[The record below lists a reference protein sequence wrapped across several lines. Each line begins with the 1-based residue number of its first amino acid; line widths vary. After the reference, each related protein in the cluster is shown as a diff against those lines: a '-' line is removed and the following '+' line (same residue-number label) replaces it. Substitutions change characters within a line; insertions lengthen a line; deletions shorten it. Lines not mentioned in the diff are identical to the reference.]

1 MEYKVL
7 GQTGL
12 EVSKLCFGT
21 LALGPLQANL
31 DIDACVELIDEALK
45 QGINFYDTA
54 ELYKTYDRLG
64 AAIKAF
70 GRKPFII
77 STKSYAY
84 DEETAKRSLDQA
96 LSEMKTDY
104 IDIFSLHEQ
113 ESKNTLRGHMKAL
126 EYFQEMKSQGV
137 IKAVGISTH
146 HIAAV
151 KAATESSLIDVIHPI
166 INVAGFGIQDGSLI
180 EMEQAIQKAY
190 NANKGIYAMKVL
202 GGGNLINKADECF
215 DYILKQFDYFHSAA
229 IGMRTLEEIKVNALK
244 FRGKEVPYE
253 LINRV
258 NTTPRR
264 LLINYWCELCGRCV
278 EHCSHGALEILDQKI
293 HINKE
298 KCVLCGYCGSW
309 CPQLCIKII

>member
-1 MEYKVL
+1 MEYNFL
-7 GQTGL
+7 GQTDL
-12 EVSKLCFGT
+12 KVSKLCFGT
-21 LALGPLQANL
+21 LALGPLQA
-31 DIDACVELIDEALK
+31 DINMDASVELIQEALK
-45 QGINFYDTA
+45 HGINFYDTA
-54 ELYKTYDRLG
+54 ELYQTYDRLG

-70 GRKPFII
+70 GRNSFVI

-113 ESKNTLRGHMKAL
+113 ESKDTLRGHMKAL
-126 EYFQEMKSQGV
+126 EYFQKMKSEGV

-151 KAATESSLIDVIHPI
+151 EAATVSNMIDVIHPI
-166 INVAGFGIQDGSLI
+166 INVSGLGIQDGTRQQ
-180 EMEQAIQKAY
+180 MEQAIKKAY
-190 NANKGIYAMKVL
+190 KAGKGIYAMKVL
-202 GGGNLINKADECF
+202 GGGNLINQSDKCF
-215 DYILKQFDYFHSAA
+215 DYILNHLDTMHSVA
-229 IGMRTLEEIKVNALK
+229 IGMRTSEEIKVNVLK
-244 FRGKEVPYE
+244 FKLQEVPDE
-253 LINRV
+253 LQNRV
-258 NTTPRR
+258 NTMQRQ

-278 EHCSHGALEILDQKI
+278 EHCSHEALKI
-293 HINKE
+293 SNNKVNIDKE